1 MAIHLV
7 ACTSY
12 SVIVLNAEELVEN
25 IGMQQLLEE
34 EVLKKGVFIRSSF
47 TLQNPFIDQ
56 ISSFYIN
63 ENSGGFSSYVQE
75 IHVPPPNFFPA
86 TS

>member
-12 SVIVLNAEELVEN
+12 SLVLLNAEEQVEN

-34 EVLKKGVFIRSSF
+34 EVLKKSDFIRSSF

>member
-12 SVIVLNAEELVEN
+12 SVSVLNAEELVEN

-34 EVLKKGVFIRSSF
+34 EVLKKGNLKTLSSSHTNF
-47 TLQNPFIDQ
+47 FDQ
-56 ISSFYIN
+56 YFDKY
-63 ENSGGFSSYVQE
+63 FSSKTIE
-75 IHVPPPNFFPA
+75 HKL
-86 TS
+86 SS